1 MCKGLA
7 IADARRPCAN
17 GSRSAGWLL
26 SGMLGLVSVAGIGV
40 VPVALGGALE
50 EPAAFVIEL
59 RDDPLVPRGQLAII
73 EGSTSSQ
80 GIWLKLPS
88 LSVEQPVRV
97 ALSTV
102 GDGPPLTLQL
112 RKFHWSAPLRE
123 LSTATA
129 GQSDTHFRTPGDLF
143 LRVLANGDEQ
153 GFRLVIWVDE
163 KQEPAMEPVIRPKT
177 TGG

>member
-1 MCKGLA
+1 
-7 IADARRPCAN
+7 
-17 GSRSAGWLL
+17 
-26 SGMLGLVSVAGIGV
+26 MLGLVSVAGIGV

-129 GQSDTHFRTPGDLF
+129 GQSDTHFRTAGDLF

-153 GFRLVIWVDE
+153 GFRLMIWVDE